1 MKQIDYYYTPSSPWT
16 YFGAER
22 LRLLAAKYGA
32 EINHRPIQ
40 FGDILASSGGLPLA
54 KRAPQRQAYRLFEL
68 KRFSERTRLKID
80 LHPPHFGKPVDL
92 AARVLIAAQRAGFD
106 PGLLSEAF
114 MRGLWAEQRDISD
127 AATLVELADANGLPG
142 GELLAAA
149 SLPLVQAIFAAYTDE
164 AKTRGVFGAPT
175 YFYRDEPFWGQDR
188 LDFLEEALMKG

>member
-1 MKQIDYYYTPSSPWT
+1 
-16 YFGAER
+16 
-22 LRLLAAKYGA
+22 
-32 EINHRPIQ
+32 
-40 FGDILASSGGLPLA
+40 
-54 KRAPQRQAYRLFEL
+54 
-68 KRFSERTRLKID
+68 
-80 LHPPHFGKPVDL
+80 
-92 AARVLIAAQRAGFD
+92 
-106 PGLLSEAF
+106 
-114 MRGLWAEQRDISD
+114 MRGLWAEKRDISD